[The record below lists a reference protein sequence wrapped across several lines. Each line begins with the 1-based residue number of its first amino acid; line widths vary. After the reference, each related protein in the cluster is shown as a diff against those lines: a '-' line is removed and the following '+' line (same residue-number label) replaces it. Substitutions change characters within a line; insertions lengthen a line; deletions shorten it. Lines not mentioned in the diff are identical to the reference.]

1 MKLKISTFHGEGQS
15 LFHVV
20 DADAP
25 SDEQPAVLFTGK
37 SLEEAALWIQR
48 ADVLRILAEAIREG
62 GRIPS
67 GHLYAMMMPACG
79 LNQYETAIKVLKDA
93 QLVAEENHV
102 LRWRGPVHAVSPFP
116 FEKGG
121 PK

>member
-1 MKLKISTFHGEGQS
+1 VKLKISTFHGEGQS

-20 DADAP
+20 DADAL
-25 SDEQPAVLFTGK
+25 SDEQSAVFFTGK

-48 ADVLRILAEAIREG
+48 ADVLRILAEAIRG
-62 GRIPS
+62 AGRIPS